1 MKQTDSNPSALAL
14 EYNEAL
20 NRLKLNFSRVAAMLA
35 IVFVPA
41 GTILDWFTYPG
52 HWADFLTLRF
62 GASVVI
68 LFASIA
74 YYRPGAERY
83 SGMVT
88 FGWLNVI
95 QLMIAFMIYRTDGA
109 LSPYYAG
116 LTLTLFAAAIVLPLS
131 FREIVA
137 LCFATLGLYLF
148 ACVANAESL
157 AEPAFGANL
166 FFVVVT
172 CVITATAVYYNER
185 RRVREFVLSRD
196 LGAKYRELTELDR
209 LKDLFV
215 ANISHELRTPLT
227 VILAPVKELLA
238 RSAEV
243 PAWVADRLGIVE
255 QNAERLLAQVN
266 DLLDVLRLEA
276 DRLQL
281 TLRPLDLVPLVR
293 QQLLSMAPWADSREV
308 ALVDELGQ
316 DRRVFSGDGD
326 AVIKVVQNLLSNAIK
341 FSEPGDT
348 VRVRVRSENG
358 SLVLEVEDTGVG
370 IPADEVEAIF
380 DRFHQVDQSATRKHK
395 GSGIG
400 LALVKE
406 LTEAMAGEVSVSS
419 DEGRGTTMCLHFPAL
434 QAEGGLATAR
444 DVAVAG
450 ETSAAADDGMG
461 EGDDDGRA
469 VDTGL
474 NGEGVAGVHA
484 GAGAGS
490 DEARP
495 IDVATAAAAVPR
507 SASGIVDIDTEG
519 ERPLM
524 LVVEDEQAISDYLAT
539 LFADRFE
546 VIQAG
551 DGRGGLA
558 LALERQPALMLLDF
572 MLPELDGLEVC
583 RTLKAHPRRGPTK
596 VLMLTARTD
605 EEVKLQALDYGADDF
620 LTKPFSPAEV
630 RTRVR
635 NLLKTQALEQRVHA
649 RNDELSKAL
658 DHLQATQQQLLQSEK
673 LNALGQLSAGL
684 LHEVNNPL
692 NYTVTALSLAKGL
705 PSVHGDEM
713 LADIIADIDEGM
725 QRISTIVSDLRA
737 FAYPSDAAR
746 HHPFGVRAAVDKALR
761 FTSHETR
768 DFTIEVDVADDLEAE
783 GSESHI
789 VQVLVNLVT
798 NAVKAI
804 AARGTGGPGRIGI
817 EAMRGGGRLS
827 ITVGDNGIGMDEATL
842 NQCLNPFFTT
852 REVGSGMGM
861 GLSICNTIIGE
872 HGGTLKVDS
881 HVGQGTTVAFD
892 LRDFGAGVAI
902 GEAGLN
908 VGVDADTYSD
918 PDHDSDTAGTRS

>member
-1 MKQTDSNPSALAL
+1 MKQTDSSPLAL

-41 GTILDWFTYPG
+41 GTILDWFTYPEYWG
-52 HWADFLTLRF
+52 DFLYLRF

-68 LFASIA
+68 LVASIA

-95 QLMIAFMIYRTDGA
+95 QLMIAFMIYRTDGS

-137 LCFATLGLYLF
+137 LCIATLGLYLF

-157 AEPAFGANL
+157 AQSAFGANL

-255 QNAERLLAQVN
+255 QNAERLLGQVN

-293 QQLLSMAPWADSREV
+293 QQLQSMAPWADSREV
-308 ALVDELGQ
+308 TLVDELGQ
-316 DRRVFSGDGD
+316 ERRVFSGDGD

-348 VRVRVRSENG
+348 VRVRVRPESG
-358 SLVLEVEDTGVG
+358 SLMLEVEDTGVG

-406 LTEAMAGEVSVSS
+406 LTEAMAGEVSVTSV
-419 DEGRGTTMCLHFPAL
+419 EGRGTTMRLQFPAL
-434 QAEGGLATAR
+434 VVDDGLAPVR
-444 DVAVAG
+444 EAVSSG
-450 ETSAAADDGMG
+450 GVVTEVDDGIG
-461 EGDDDGRA
+461 EGDDDGST
-469 VDTGL
+469 VDTSL
-474 NGEGVAGVHA
+474 TETAVAGSPDSA
-484 GAGAGS
+484 GATGS
-490 DEARP
+490 TGPLVD
-495 IDVATAAAAVPR
+495 ATAAKVPR
-507 SASGIVDIDTEG
+507 SASGIVDIDTGG
-519 ERPLM
+519 ERPLL
-524 LVVEDEQAISDYLAT
+524 LVVEDEQAISDYLAS

-551 DGRGGLA
+551 DGRSGLA
-558 LALERQPALMLLDF
+558 LALARKPALMLLDF

-583 RTLKAHPRRGPTK
+583 RTLKAHPQRGPTK

-635 NLLKTQALEQRVHA
+635 NLLKTQTLEQRVRA
-649 RNDELSKAL
+649 RNDELSKTL
-658 DHLQATQQQLLQSEK
+658 EHLQATQQQLLQSEK

-705 PSVHGDEM
+705 PTVRGDEM

-737 FAYPSDAAR
+737 FAYPSDSAK

-768 DFTIEVDVADDLEAE
+768 DVAIEVGVDDHLEAE

-789 VQVLVNLVT
+789 VQVLVNLIT

-804 AARGTGGPGRIGI
+804 AARGTVGVAGAGRIGI
-817 EAMRGGGRLS
+817 DAMHRDGRLYIAVS
-827 ITVGDNGIGMDEATL
+827 DNGIGMDEATL

-872 HGGTLKVDS
+872 HGGDLKVDS
-881 HVGQGTTVAFD
+881 RIGQGTTVSFD
-892 LRDFGAGVAI
+892 LRDFASEASANV
-902 GEAGLN
+902 EAG
-908 VGVDADTYSD
+908 TE
-918 PDHDSDTAGTRS
+918 TAGIPS